1 MKRQADIIP
10 SKLSHIFVRRELRH
24 VPLASDHGGARVGAA
39 RQWSSLHVLVSIL
52 SSLCRVCAD
61 HGYNR
66 LNFSSKALALIGAAL
81 LLLDFAATS
90 VVSAA
95 TAISYLAGEVT
106 LPFPAVVGTLVI
118 LSIFT
123 IISLSGLRES
133 ARVALV
139 LLSIH
144 VCPIFNLRNTI
155 VLTTYTGSHY
165 DSPFHCLDYRL
176 VQKWQRANPAKLGGW
191 PPRNVGCVCRTRNLQ
206 RSMHWSAGIDWL

>member
-1 MKRQADIIP
+1 MKSHADIIP
-10 SKLSHIFVRRELRH
+10 SKFSHILVRRELRH
-24 VPLASDHGGARVGAA
+24 VPLASDHGGARIGAA
-39 RQWSSLHVLVSIL
+39 CQWISLHDDRRIL
-52 SSLCRVCAD
+52 TGTCRVCTH
-61 HGYNR
+61 HGHNR

-118 LSIFT
+118 LLIFT

-133 ARVALV
+133 ARVALA
-139 LLSIH
+139 LLCIH
-144 VCPIFNLRNTI
+144 VCLVFILQNTT

-165 DSPFHCLDYRL
+165 DRPFYCLDHRL
-176 VQKWQRANPAKLGGW
+176 VQ
-191 PPRNVGCVCRTRNLQ
+191 
-206 RSMHWSAGIDWL
+206 